1 MSLETTPLLDAG
13 NTSAALPG
21 QSLARLRLSR
31 FLQHRMAVA
40 SLALLIIFA
49 ALCYSAGWI
58 AALRGIDPNAIDL
71 GNIFGPPS
79 AQHWL
84 GTDDLGRD
92 VFIRLLTGGQVSL
105 TVGLVTALIAAVIG
119 TGIGLVAGYYG
130 GRFDQLLMR
139 VTDAIIALPI
149 LPLLII
155 MAAVD
160 LSKIGVPAAVSQSES
175 VSLYRIIVIIALF
188 GWTTVA
194 RLVRGATL
202 SVRQRDYVRAALALG
217 ASNTRIMLVHILP
230 NVASPILVATT
241 LSVGNIVLAESV
253 LSFLGL
259 GIQPPLPSWGNMLTN
274 AQDLIWSAPWLTV
287 YPGLAIFATVI
298 AFNFLGDGLQ
308 DALNPRSVKPGGR

>member
-1 MSLETTPLLDAG
+1 MSVETSPILDAG

-21 QSLARLRLSR
+21 RSLARLRLSR
-31 FLQHRMAVA
+31 FLQHRAAVA
-40 SLALLIIFA
+40 SLALLVLFA
-49 ALCYSAGWI
+49 LACYSAGLI
-58 AALRGIDPNAIDL
+58 AAARGLDPNAIEL

-79 AQHWL
+79 AVHWL

-92 VFIRLLTGGQVSL
+92 VFIRLLYGGQVSL
-105 TVGLVTALIAAVIG
+105 TVGLITALIAAVIG
-119 TGIGLVAGYYG
+119 TSVGLLAGYYG

-139 VTDAIIALPI
+139 MTDAIIALPI

-160 LSKIGVPAAVSQSES
+160 LSKVGVPPSITQSES
-175 VSLYRIIVIIALF
+175 ASLYRIVVIIALF

-202 SVRQRDYVRAALALG
+202 SVRQRDYVRAAQALG
-217 ASNTRIMLVHILP
+217 ASNRRIMLVHILP